1 MDESP
6 QIEMTLAAVSALR
19 ARGGNLYLW
28 AEGAGLLRVRA
39 NPPRKS
45 ISYDTFSSNGCSI
58 HVDQG
63 IKPASRWLISGRGC
77 PGRIS
82 RLSTIRQGPIRSTA
96 SSTGSPTSPGVSGLT
111 RTGLLQLRLG
121 ECSGITRSPR
131 LDGSCGASD
140 NGAMTAHAP

>member
-1 MDESP
+1 MSDEAAFLPEGDDRPEVEVEASP

-28 AEGAGLLRVRA
+28 AEGAGLLRAKA

-63 IKPASRWLISGRGC
+63 IEPASRWLIKRT
-77 PGRIS
+77 
-82 RLSTIRQGPIRSTA
+82 RLPWPHFQAFYNPSEPET
-96 SSTGSPTSPGVSGLT
+96 
-111 RTGLLQLRLG
+111 
-121 ECSGITRSPR
+121 
-131 LDGSCGASD
+131 LDGVVDRLIDGIFR
-140 NGAMTAHAP
+140 T